1 MSSQH
6 EPGQFT
12 EGANMND
19 DNSRSRTRMRG
30 QISDFAQ
37 SAKSQASAAIQ
48 PIANNARS
56 LAEEQKQRGAD
67 RIDEIARAVHGA
79 AEELSRE
86 VPMAGNYIHAAAD
99 KLDQT
104 SRMLREKSVEDL
116 LQTAT
121 EFAEEQPFLF
131 IGGAMAA
138 GFLLTRLLRSS
149 PVIED
154 EESEE
159 I

>member
-6 EPGQFT
+6 EPGQF
-12 EGANMND
+12 EGANMNQ
-19 DNSRSRTRMRG
+19 DNSGSRSRVKG
-30 QISDFAQ
+30 QISEFAQ
-37 SAKSQASAAIQ
+37 SAKNQASAAIQ
-48 PIANNARS
+48 PIADNARS
-56 LAEEQKQRGAD
+56 LAEEQKQRGAN
-67 RIDEIARAVHGA
+67 RIDEIARAVHSA
-79 AEELSRE
+79 AEELTRE
-86 VPMAGNYIHAAAD
+86 IPGAGTYIHAAAD

-116 LQTAT
+116 LETAT
-121 EFAEEQPFLF
+121 EFAEERPFLF
-131 IGGAMAA
+131 VGGAVAA

-149 PVIED
+149 PIIED